1 MCILI
6 EILSR
11 AHGKGEKKII
21 FFNDF
26 KSATFIGHFPSDN
39 ERVKNTVSLQKYIM
53 INEEEVMDNGEE
65 EDDEGT
71 IGALCKHV
79 RSQYM

>member
-1 MCILI
+1 MHFDRNPFAC
-6 EILSR
+6 SWK
-11 AHGKGEKKII
+11 GGEKED
-21 FFNDF
+21 FFYDF

-39 ERVKNTVSLQKYIM
+39 ERVKNTVSLQKHFT